1 MGTTAGGVNGLVEEE
16 EKFRFCLTKLGL
28 SIGQLNGDLEL
39 VDKSDEEKFKNLEQ
53 EL

>member
-39 VDKSDEEKFKNLEQ
+39 VVAYMKLE
-53 EL
+53 LKGS